1 LTRPGVLICLLPN
14 RFFGQSCLLLVN
26 TIVPWCDSE
35 EIVVAL
41 LWLMSEGRVALEQFN
56 TCRSSNQAGG
66 ELTPHSLVYR
76 HNRDQTALAYP
87 PQPTT
92 SPMKTRGSNATA
104 AAEPQCHS
112 PKLRHSCA
120 TAQSCAE
127 FPGLNAH
134 SHIQWLDSCDSTY
147 RTTMETRCPHQY

>member
-1 LTRPGVLICLLPN
+1 VISSLPRSASKASVGGIVGSTGGDAIRAGVV
-14 RFFGQSCLLLVN
+14 S
-26 TIVPWCDSE
+26 IVPWCDSE

-104 AAEPQCHS
+104 AAEPQ
-112 PKLRHSCA
+112 PRVVPQPQAAPQLRHSPELRRVPRTQCP
-120 TAQSCAE
+120 
-127 FPGLNAH
+127 FPYPMAGQL
-134 SHIQWLDSCDSTY
+134 
-147 RTTMETRCPHQY
+147 R